1 MHICYITAEYPV
13 LNLSHGG
20 IGSFVKTLGN
30 KLIDNKIN
38 VSVIRL
44 SNVNKLEIVKD
55 QGINVYLLPKS
66 KFPFSFLFNSIK
78 INSLL
83 KKINTNNKIDIVETS
98 ELGLAFIKK
107 IKDVKFVI
115 RMHGGHH
122 FFALAEKRPLEWKKV
137 WQEKKSFKKSDA
149 IIAVSNY
156 VADTTKKILNLDEK
170 VTVIYNPIDVTKF
183 YQSDIHKIE
192 KQTIFFA
199 GTVVEKKG
207 IRQLIQSLNY
217 LIKDYPKIKLIIA
230 GREGKNPKTKEPY
243 KPFLEKFINNNIKNN
258 IEFLGVVNNK
268 KIPELIE
275 KAHVCCYPSHME
287 AMPIAWLEVL
297 AMGKTFIG
305 SNIGPGKEAII
316 NNKTGYLVNPFDPK
330 EIAEKIKYVFENS
343 EKAILIGK
351 KGRQRVLNNFNID
364 LLVNENILFYKKVIT
379 N

>member
-20 IGSFVKTLGN
+20 IGSFVKTLGT
-30 KLIDNKIN
+30 KLVNHKIN

-44 SNVNKLEIVKD
+44 SNVKKLQLIND

-66 KFPFSFLFNSIK
+66 KLPFSFFFNSIK
-78 INSLL
+78 INLLL
-83 KKINTNNKIDIVETS
+83 KKINKKVKIDIVETS
-98 ELGLAFIKK
+98 ELGLAFLKK
-107 IKDVKFVI
+107 IKGVKFVI

-122 FFALAEKRPLEWKKV
+122 FFAIAEKRPLEWKKV
-137 WQEKKSFKKSDA
+137 WQEKKSFKKSNA
-149 IIAVSNY
+149 IVAVSNY
-156 VADTTKKILNLDEK
+156 VADTTKKLLNLDK
-170 VTVIYNPIDVTKF
+170 KIAVIYNPIDVTKF
-183 YQSDIHKIE
+183 YQSYINKID

-217 LIKDYPKIKLIIA
+217 LIEDYPNIKLIIA

-243 KPFLEKFINNNIKNN
+243 KPFLKKFINENIKNN
-258 IEFLGVVNNK
+258 IKFLGAVNNK
-268 KIPELIE
+268 RIPELIE

-316 NNKTGYLVNPFDPK
+316 NNETGYLVNPFDPK
-330 EIAEKIKYVFENS
+330 EIAEKIKYVFENR

-351 KGRQRVLNNFNID
+351 NGRKRVLNNFNID
-364 LLVNENILFYKKVIT
+364 LLVKENILFYKNVVK